1 MTLSLSL
8 SLSLTHTHTHT
19 RYLAWYSPGTHC
31 PTYYLLLGKIKRF
44 GWRAASLT
52 ATLEGFRGSELDP
65 CREGLTPV
73 APTHMSREAIAGM
86 HETPKGLITSWP
98 SDDSDVKHVAQ
109 DYTDAADR

>member
-1 MTLSLSL
+1 M
-8 SLSLTHTHTHT
+8 
-19 RYLAWYSPGTHC
+19 
-31 PTYYLLLGKIKRF
+31 
-44 GWRAASLT
+44 
-52 ATLEGFRGSELDP
+52 
-65 CREGLTPV
+65 